1 MKKII
6 TILLLLFSFL
16 SCQSSNEKEDSKE
29 INKEIDS
36 LKSFSFSKNFLLG
49 KFDYRSDSNFVIVSE
64 KWSDKEIYL
73 QKKAYFAF
81 EQMAEAADKD
91 GIPLIILSGT
101 RNFDEQK
108 VIWDRKWEAN
118 KLEMQD
124 EEKIALKI
132 LLSSSMPSSS
142 RHHWGTDI
150 DINSVEESYFQG
162 GQGEKVYNWLKNN
175 ASKFNFCQVYDDK
188 KISKRSGYELEKW
201 HWSYL
206 PIADKILDEY
216 KNQIKSQDING
227 FQGAYLAGSKN
238 VQIINNY
245 VLGISKNCN

>member
-6 TILLLLFSFL
+6 TLLLLFITLF
-16 SCQSSNEKEDSKE
+16 SCQSPDENKNSQGIDSKA
-29 INKEIDS
+29 DS
-36 LKSFSFSKNFLLG
+36 LKSFSFSKSFLLG
-49 KFDYRSDSNFVIVSE
+49 KFDYRDHPDFVLVSE
-64 KWSDKEIYL
+64 NWSDKEIYL
-73 QKKAYFAF
+73 QKKAYLAF

-108 VIWDRKWEAN
+108 VIWERKWEAN
-118 KLEMQD
+118 KIEMQD
-124 EEKIALKI
+124 EENIALKI
-132 LLSSSMPSSS
+132 LMSSSMPSSS

-150 DINSVEESYFQG
+150 DINSVEESYFQS
-162 GQGEKVYNWLKNN
+162 GQGENVYSWLKNN

-188 KISKRSGYELEKW
+188 KITKRTGYELEKW
-201 HWSYL
+201 HWSYM
-206 PIADKILDEY
+206 PISSKILNEY
-216 KNQIKSQDING
+216 KKQIKSQDING
-227 FQGAYLAGSKN
+227 FQGSHLASSKN

>member
-6 TILLLLFSFL
+6 TLFLLFITLF
-16 SCQSSNEKEDSKE
+16 SCQSPDENKKPQGIDSKS
-29 INKEIDS
+29 DS
-36 LKSFSFSKNFLLG
+36 LKSFSFSKSFLLG
-49 KFDYRSDSNFVIVSE
+49 KFDYTEHPDFVLVSE
-64 KWSDKEIYL
+64 NWSDKEIYL
-73 QKKAYFAF
+73 QKKAYLAF
-81 EQMAEAADKD
+81 EQMAEAADKV

-108 VIWDRKWEAN
+108 VIWERKWEAN

-124 EEKIALKI
+124 EEDIALKI
-132 LLSSSMPSSS
+132 LMSSSMPSSS

-150 DINSVEESYFQG
+150 DINSVEESYFQS
-162 GQGEKVYNWLKNN
+162 GQGENVYNWLKNN

-188 KISKRSGYELEKW
+188 KISKRTGYELEKW
-201 HWSYL
+201 HWSYM
-206 PIADKILDEY
+206 PISSKILNEY
-216 KNQIKSQDING
+216 KKQIKSQDING
-227 FQGAYLAGSKN
+227 FQGSHLASSKN